1 MLCSGL
7 IKILFYIRS
16 QSAKTILGDFPP
28 SSSVVR
34 LTSLAASIPIILP
47 TCVEP
52 VKAILWTSGCFTS
65 AAPQCGPSPEII
77 LMTPFKNKLFI

>member
-1 MLCSGL
+1 MFLWL
-7 IKILFYIRS
+7 LNIRS
-16 QSAKTILGDFPP
+16 ESAKTIFGDFPP

-34 LTSLAASIPIILP
+34 LTNLAASAPIILP

-65 AAPQCGPSPEII
+65 AAPQCGPSPERI
-77 LMTPFKNKLFI
+77 LITPYKKNN